1 MLPLPLPNFFRQS
14 CTRSFATSKIVQ
26 SNGSVAVHRARGA
39 WPSLERSP
47 VTAVAP
53 LEGQTQEAASLDHA
67 RSEAKDPEHPMK
79 RGEGFY
85 VGDGGMAAA
94 AAAANAPAVAAAAA
108 AAFWF
113 YSTVVKLLEDELVEA
128 R

>member
-1 MLPLPLPNFFRQS
+1 M
-14 CTRSFATSKIVQ
+14 
-26 SNGSVAVHRARGA
+26 
-39 WPSLERSP
+39 
-47 VTAVAP
+47 
-53 LEGQTQEAASLDHA
+53 DHA
-67 RSEAKDPEHPMK
+67 RSEAKDPEHPMN

-128 R
+128 H